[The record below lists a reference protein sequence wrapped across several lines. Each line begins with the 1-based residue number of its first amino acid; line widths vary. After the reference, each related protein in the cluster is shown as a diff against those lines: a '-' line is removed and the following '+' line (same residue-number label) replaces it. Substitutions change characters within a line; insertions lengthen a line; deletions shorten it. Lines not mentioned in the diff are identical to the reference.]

1 MKEYDII
8 IVGGIGGLM
17 TAKRLIERESTPS
30 IAIFEQGSALETRK
44 CPIVEGK
51 AEKCIHCKTCD
62 IMSGIAG
69 AGAFSDGKFNITTEY
84 GGWLQEYIG
93 HQKALDY
100 QYQVYDI
107 LKPLDDKHKVYAPND
122 KLKAEAI
129 KHDLHMLQGE
139 VVHFGTDG
147 NLRIMTKL
155 VDILREKVDI
165 HTRTKVEDIDM
176 AAKTIV
182 AGGESYRYRKL
193 VLAVGRVGSSWLAQ
207 FCRAN
212 NIALS
217 NSQVDIG
224 VRVEL
229 PRVIW
234 EDISRQIYE
243 PKIVYRTKTYG
254 DRTRMF
260 CFNSGGEVVMENSN
274 GILTVNGHANS
285 DEALKTKNS
294 NFAILST
301 QNFTEP
307 FNQPIAY
314 AKQIAG
320 LANMISG
327 GSVIVQRFGDL
338 VEGRRTNAHRLA
350 QSTTIPTLNATPGDL
365 SLCMPKRQLDNIIET
380 IYALDKIAPGTANRD
395 TLLYGA
401 ECKYY
406 SARPKFIN
414 DRFEIAEDI
423 YCIGDGASVTRS
435 LSQAGAQGLYV
446 ADMIVNSNLA

>member
-1 MKEYDII
+1 MEIIKQKADIF
-8 IVGGIGGLM
+8 
-17 TAKRLIERESTPS
+17 TDTK
-30 IAIFEQGSALETRK
+30 
-44 CPIVEGK
+44 VENIDI
-51 AEKCIHCKTCD
+51 AEKCITANGKTYYY
-62 IMSGIAG
+62 
-69 AGAFSDGKFNITTEY
+69 N
-84 GGWLQEYIG
+84 
-93 HQKALDY
+93 
-100 QYQVYDI
+100 
-107 LKPLDDKHKVYAPND
+107 
-122 KLKAEAI
+122 KLI
-129 KHDLHMLQGE
+129 
-139 VVHFGTDG
+139 
-147 NLRIMTKL
+147 
-155 VDILREKVDI
+155 
-165 HTRTKVEDIDM
+165 
-176 AAKTIV
+176 
-182 AGGESYRYRKL
+182 
-193 VLAVGRVGSSWLAQ
+193 LAVGRVGSSWLAQ
-207 FCRAN
+207 FCREN
-212 NIALS
+212 GIELS

-234 EDISRQIYE
+234 EDISKQIYE
-243 PKIVYRTKTYG
+243 PKIIYRTKTYG

-320 LANMISG
+320 LANMVSG

-406 SARPKFIN
+406 SARPKFLN
-414 DRFEIAEDI
+414 DRFEIAKDI
-423 YCIGDGASVTRS
+423 FCIGDGASVTRS

-446 ADMIVNSNLA
+446 ADQIK

>member
-1 MKEYDII
+1 MKQYDVI
-8 IVGGIGGLM
+8 IVGGGIGGLM
-17 TAKRLIERESTPS
+17 SAKRLIEGNHALSV
-30 IAIFEQGSALETRK
+30 AIFEQGAALEARK

-51 AEKCIHCKTCD
+51 VEKCIHCPTCG

-93 HQKALDY
+93 HEESLRY

-107 LKPLDDKHKVYAPND
+107 LKPFDSMHKVYKPND

-129 KHDLHMLQGE
+129 KYDLHMLQGE

-155 VDILREKVDI
+155 VEVLREKVDI
-165 HTRTKVEDIDM
+165 YTRCAVEGIDLQQKRIT
-176 AAKTIV
+176 AK
-182 AGGESYRYRKL
+182 GEEYAYDKL
-193 VLAVGRVGSSWLAQ
+193 VLAVGRVGSSWLETI
-207 FCRAN
+207 CHEN
-212 NIALS
+212 NIPLS

-254 DRTRMF
+254 DKTRMF
-260 CFNSGGEVVMENSN
+260 CFNSGGEVVMENSS

-285 DEALKTKNS
+285 DESLKTKNS

-307 FNQPIAY
+307 FNQPIEY

-338 VEGRRTNAHRLA
+338 VEGRRTNAHRIT

-414 DRFEIAEDI
+414 DKFEIAPDV

-435 LSQAGAQGLYV
+435 LSQAGAQGLYI
-446 ADMIVNSNLA
+446 ADKIKESI

>member
-1 MKEYDII
+1 MKKYDVI
-8 IVGGIGGLM
+8 IVGGGIGGLM
-17 TAKRLIERESTPS
+17 SAKRLIEDNSDIS
-30 IAIFEQGSALETRK
+30 VAVFEQGSDLASRK

-51 AEKCIHCKTCD
+51 AEKCVKCPTCA

-84 GGWLQEYIG
+84 GGWLQDYIG
-93 HQKALDY
+93 NEKALDY

-107 LKPLDDKHKVYAPND
+107 LRPLDDKHRVYHPNNE
-122 KLKAEAI
+122 LKAEAI
-129 KHDLHMLQGE
+129 KYDLHMLQGE

-147 NLRIMTKL
+147 NIRIMTKL
-155 VDILREKVDI
+155 VDMLKGRVDI
-165 HTRTKVEDIDM
+165 FSRTSVENVDIENKKII
-176 AAKTIV
+176 ASN
-182 AGGESYRYRKL
+182 GEFGYEKL
-193 VLAVGRVGSSWLAQ
+193 VLAVGRVGSSWLED
-207 FCRAN
+207 FCHKN
-212 NIALS
+212 DITLS

-229 PRVIW
+229 PRCIW
-234 EDISRQIYE
+234 EDISQKIYE
-243 PKIVYRTKTYG
+243 PKIIYRTKAYG
-254 DRTRMF
+254 DKTRMF
-260 CFNSGGEVVMENSN
+260 CFNSGGSVVMENSN

-285 DEALKTKNS
+285 DESLKTKNS

-307 FNQPIAY
+307 FNQPIEY

-327 GSVIVQRFGDL
+327 GSVIVQKFSDL
-338 VEGRRTNAHRLA
+338 VEGRRTNAHRLS
-350 QSTTIPTLNATPGDL
+350 QSTTVPTLNAAPGDL
-365 SLCMPKRQLDNIIET
+365 SLCIPKRQLDNIIET
-380 IYALDKIAPGTANRD
+380 IYALDKIAPGTANGD

-406 SARPKFIN
+406 SARPNFLN
-414 DRFEIAEDI
+414 DKFEIADSI

-435 LSQAGAQGLYV
+435 LSQAGASGLYV
-446 ADMIVNSNLA
+446 ADAIKAEL

>member
-1 MKEYDII
+1 MKKYDVI
-8 IVGGIGGLM
+8 IVGGGIGGLM
-17 TAKRLIERESTPS
+17 AAKRLIDSNKNIS
-30 IAIFEQGSALETRK
+30 VAIFEQGSALSKRK

-51 AEKCIHCKTCD
+51 AEKCIHCSSCA

-93 HQKALDY
+93 HDKALDY

-107 LKPLDDKHKVYAPND
+107 LKPLDDKHKVYKPND

-129 KHDLHMLQGE
+129 KYDLHMLQGE

-155 VDILREKVDI
+155 VEMLEKSVDI
-165 HTRTKVEDIDM
+165 YTSTKVEDIDIEG
-176 AAKTIV
+176 KTIT
-182 AGGESYRYRKL
+182 AENGEFAYDRL
-193 VLAVGRVGSSWLAQ
+193 IIAVGRVGSSWLER
-207 FCRAN
+207 FCHKN
-212 NIALS
+212 DIALS

-234 EDISRQIYE
+234 EEISQQIYE

-254 DRTRMF
+254 DKTRMF

-285 DEALKTKNS
+285 DEELKTKNS

-307 FNQPIAY
+307 FNQPIEY

-338 VEGRRTNAHRLA
+338 VEGRRTNAHRIV

-406 SARPKFIN
+406 SARPKFKNN
-414 DRFEIAEDI
+414 DFEIADSI

-435 LSQAGAQGLYV
+435 LSQAGAQGLYI
-446 ADMIVNSNLA
+446 ADRLSEML

>member
-1 MKEYDII
+1 MKQYDVI
-8 IVGGIGGLM
+8 IVGGGIGGLM
-17 TAKRLIERESTPS
+17 TAKRLIEGENTPS
-30 IAIFEQGSALETRK
+30 VAIFEQGASLENRK

-51 AEKCIHCKTCD
+51 ADKCIHCKSCA

-93 HQKALDY
+93 HDQALAY

-122 KLKAEAI
+122 ALKTEAI
-129 KHDLHMLQGE
+129 KYDLHMLQGE

-155 VDILREKVDI
+155 VDILKEKVDI
-165 HTRTKVEDIDM
+165 HTNAKVEAIDIQN
-176 AAKTIV
+176 KTIQV
-182 AGGESYRYRKL
+182 QGESYAYGKL

-207 FCRAN
+207 FCQEN
-212 NIALS
+212 GIELS

-254 DRTRMF
+254 DKTRMF

-285 DEALKTKNS
+285 EEKLKTKNS

-314 AKQIAG
+314 AKQIAR
-320 LANMISG
+320 LANMVSG

-338 VEGRRTNAHRLA
+338 VEGKRTNAHRLS

-406 SARPKFIN
+406 SARPKFMN
-414 DRFEIAEDI
+414 AEFEIAQDI

-446 ADMIVNSNLA
+446 ADKILDK

>member
-1 MKEYDII
+1 MKQYDVI
-8 IVGGIGGLM
+8 IVGGGIGGLM
-17 TAKRLIERESTPS
+17 TAKRLIEGENVPS
-30 IAIFEQGSALETRK
+30 VAIFEQGSSLENRK

-51 AEKCIHCKTCD
+51 ADKCIHCKSCA

-93 HQKALDY
+93 HDLALAY

-122 KLKAEAI
+122 ALKTEAI
-129 KHDLHMLQGE
+129 KFDLHMLQGE

-155 VDILREKVDI
+155 VDILKEKVDI
-165 HTRTKVEDIDM
+165 HTNAKVEAIDIQN
-176 AAKTIV
+176 KTIQV
-182 AGGESYRYRKL
+182 KEETYTYGKL

-207 FCRAN
+207 FCQEN
-212 NIALS
+212 GIELS

-243 PKIVYRTKTYG
+243 PKIIYRTKTYG

-285 DEALKTKNS
+285 EEKLKTKNS

-314 AKQIAG
+314 AKQIAR
-320 LANMISG
+320 LANMVSG

-338 VEGRRTNAHRLA
+338 VEGKRTNAHRLS

-406 SARPKFIN
+406 SARPKFMN
-414 DRFEIAEDI
+414 AEFEIAQDI

-446 ADMIVNSNLA
+446 ADKIKF

>member
-1 MKEYDII
+1 MKKYDVI
-8 IVGGIGGLM
+8 IVGGGIGGLM
-17 TAKRLIERESTPS
+17 TAKRLIEGENTPS
-30 IAIFEQGSALETRK
+30 VAIFEQGASLENRK

-51 AEKCIHCKTCD
+51 ADKCIHCKSCA

-93 HQKALDY
+93 HDMALAY

-122 KLKAEAI
+122 ALKTEAI
-129 KHDLHMLQGE
+129 KYDLHMLQGE

-155 VDILREKVDI
+155 VDILKEKVDI
-165 HTRTKVEDIDM
+165 HTNAKVEAIDIQN
-176 AAKTIV
+176 KTIQV
-182 AGGESYRYRKL
+182 QGESYAYGKL

-207 FCRAN
+207 FCQEN
-212 NIALS
+212 GIELS

-243 PKIVYRTKTYG
+243 PKIIYRTKTYG

-285 DEALKTKNS
+285 DEKLKTKNS

-314 AKQIAG
+314 AKQIAR
-320 LANMISG
+320 LANMVSG

-338 VEGRRTNAHRLA
+338 VEGKRTNAHRLS

-406 SARPKFIN
+406 SARPKFLN
-414 DRFEIAEDI
+414 TEFEIAQDI

-446 ADMIVNSNLA
+446 ADKILDK

>member
-1 MKEYDII
+1 MKKYDVI
-8 IVGGIGGLM
+8 IVGGGIGGLM
-17 TAKRLIERESTPS
+17 GAYRLTEKNENVSV
-30 IAIFEQGSALETRK
+30 AVFEQGHSLEHRK

-51 AEKCIHCKTCD
+51 AEKCIKCPSCA

-84 GGWLQEYIG
+84 GGWLQDYIG
-93 HQKALDY
+93 HKAALDY
-100 QYQVYDI
+100 QYQVYEI
-107 LKPLDDKHKVYAPND
+107 LKPFDDKHKVYYPDN

-129 KHDLHMLQGE
+129 KYDLHMLQGE

-155 VDILREKVDI
+155 FNRLSEKVDFY
-165 HTRTKVEDIDM
+165 TSTSVKDIDISKKKIT
-176 AAKTIV
+176 ADN
-182 AGGESYRYRKL
+182 GEFAYDDL
-193 VLAVGRVGSSWLAQ
+193 VLAVGRVGSSWLED
-207 FCRAN
+207 FCRKN
-212 NIALS
+212 NIGFT
-217 NSQVDIG
+217 NSQIDIG

-229 PRVIW
+229 PRCIW
-234 EDISRQIYE
+234 EDISQRIYE
-243 PKIVYRTKTYG
+243 PKIIYRTKQYG
-254 DRTRMF
+254 DKTRMF
-260 CFNSGGEVVMENSN
+260 CFNSGGSVVMENSN

-285 DEALKTKNS
+285 DEKLKTENS

-307 FNQPIAY
+307 FNQPIEY

-327 GSVIVQRFGDL
+327 GSVIVQKFGDL
-338 VEGRRTNAHRLA
+338 VDGRRTNAHRLS
-350 QSTTIPTLNATPGDL
+350 QSTTNPTLNATPGDL
-365 SLCMPKRQLDNIIET
+365 SLCIPKRQLDNIIET

-414 DRFEIAEDI
+414 EEFGIAENI

-435 LSQAGAQGLYV
+435 LSQAGASGLFI
-446 ADMIVNSNLA
+446 ADKILEK